1 MEALHCANIITRWL
15 HYSPRNGTTQGRGL
29 VCMTT
34 DSEFSDGN
42 IAEAMRP
49 LRDLLVWVVV
59 RLCTNYET
67 VVECKLPLLSKSEL
81 CKSIEGSNTLDL

>member
-1 MEALHCANIITRWL
+1 
-15 HYSPRNGTTQGRGL
+15 
-29 VCMTT
+29 MTT